1 MPHLTCSPADLDR
14 LYPSLEAPSDE
25 CLDDMVDTSAD
36 GVYQRGLTIAAEIRA
51 QTAAQGRKRR
61 PEVETGGDVERQQE
75 ASSGGG
81 KQREEEAKL
90 KQALALLQAARA
102 RGRRREPC
110 DERASDNRSLA
121 SLETAPLMR
130 TLCSPQGPR
139 RSVKGSCPS
148 HWLPQDPGDLHG
160 HPGGGGS
167 GGPSESR
174 RPSTSTLD
182 PEAVSVRCLT
192 LVGRG

>member
-1 MPHLTCSPADLDR
+1 M
-14 LYPSLEAPSDE
+14 
-25 CLDDMVDTSAD
+25 
-36 GVYQRGLTIAAEIRA
+36 
-51 QTAAQGRKRR
+51 
-61 PEVETGGDVERQQE
+61 ETGGDVEMQKHERSEHVNSSVTQQRAARQQCAALEVPLGLQQE

-81 KQREEEAKL
+81 KQREEEEEAKL

-167 GGPSESR
+167 SEPR

-192 LVGRG
+192 LLGHG